1 MVESA
6 RLPEV
11 IHYDVPKPET
21 KIIHKTKVIKKP
33 VPVVHYVDYP
43 VKKSPPEMPEHL
55 SVSGFKPAPGEQTE
69 GGDPHRAR
77 DVRGL

>member
-43 VKKSPPEMPEHL
+43 VKKEPPRNARAL
-55 SVSGFKPAPGEQTE
+55 VSEWLQT
-69 GGDPHRAR
+69 GTRRANR
-77 DVRGL
+77 RW